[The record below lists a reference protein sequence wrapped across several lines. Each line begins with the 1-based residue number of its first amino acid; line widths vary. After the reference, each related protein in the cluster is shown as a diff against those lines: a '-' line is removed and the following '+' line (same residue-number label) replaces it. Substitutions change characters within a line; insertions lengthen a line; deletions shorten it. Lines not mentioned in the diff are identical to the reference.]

1 MKPKCFI
8 LDVDGVL
15 TSGQFLYSEIAKEY
29 KVFGPDD
36 ADALNILKNYLQ
48 IHFISADKRGFK
60 ISKKRIVDDMGHN
73 LELVNSRDRI
83 KWISSKWKINEVIYM
98 ADGIWDGLIFNKVM
112 LGIAPQNAFYKTKEM
127 AHFVTKHKS
136 GDRAVA
142 EAVIYILENYFDK
155 KFLEL
160 D

>member
-1 MKPKCFI
+1 MKPKCFV

-15 TSGQFLYSEIAKEY
+15 TSGQFLYSDIGKKY
-29 KVFGPDD
+29 KFFGPDD
-36 ADALNILKNYLQ
+36 SDALNILKQYLQ
-48 IHFISADKRGFK
+48 IHFISADKRGFE
-60 ISKKRIVDDMGHN
+60 ISKKRIVDDMGYN
-73 LELVNSRDRI
+73 LDLVSSRDRI
-83 KWISSKWKINEVIYM
+83 KWISSKWNIDEVIYM

-142 EAVIYILENYFDK
+142 EAAIYILEKYFDK
-155 KFLEL
+155 NFWS
-160 D
+160 

>member
-8 LDVDGVL
+8 LDVDGVV
-15 TSGQFLYSEIAKEY
+15 TSGQFLYSENGKKY
-29 KVFGPDD
+29 KIFGPDD
-36 ADALNILKNYLQ
+36 ADALNILKSYLQ
-48 IHFISADKRGFK
+48 IQFITADKRGFD
-60 ISKKRIVDDMGHN
+60 ISKKRIVDDMGYN
-73 LELVNSRDRI
+73 LELVGARHRI
-83 KWISSKWKINEVIYM
+83 KWLSSKWDLNDVIYM
-98 ADGIWDGLIFNKVM
+98 ADGIWDGLIFNKVK